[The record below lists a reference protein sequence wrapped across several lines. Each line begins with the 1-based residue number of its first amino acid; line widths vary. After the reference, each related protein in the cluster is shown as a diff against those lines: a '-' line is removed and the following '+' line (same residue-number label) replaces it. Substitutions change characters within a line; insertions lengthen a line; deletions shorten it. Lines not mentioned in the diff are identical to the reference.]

1 MDQMFT
7 ERVKKVMIL
16 ARDESQRLGHDYV
29 GAEHVLLGIIKD
41 GEGVANRVLAALG
54 VAPVTITQAL
64 EDRVAHPGGQKEPTP
79 FTPKVKRIK
88 EPTPFTPK
96 VKAIMDQAVSEAKD
110 MEIRYVGTEH
120 LLLALAKDR
129 DSTSAQVLAPFG
141 ATYETIKASLLAII
155 GDRPTSS

>member
-16 ARDESQRLGHDYV
+16 AREESQRLGHEYV
-29 GAEHVLLGIIKD
+29 GAEHVLLGIIRD

-54 VAPVTITQAL
+54 VAPATITQAV
-64 EDRVAHPGGQKEPTP
+64 EDRIAHPGGQKEPTP
-79 FTPKVKRIK
+79 FTPKVK
-88 EPTPFTPK
+88 
-96 VKAIMDQAVSEAKD
+96 VIMDQAVSEAKD

-129 DSTSAQVLAPFG
+129 GSVAAQVLAPFG